1 MFIPDNW
8 PLLFKKGS
16 SAGISGPSVGAY
28 QACFYKVCNE
38 YTLANTNICEYGW
51 IDTRICTSIYSTNI
65 RKYLNIQY
73 SRVFV
78 IFTSTN
84 THKYSILVS
93 IGHVSMLPSAP
104 RVSNIL
110 YILIIRVIYIIGR
123 PNIEL

>member
-84 THKYSILVS
+84 THKYSILAS
-93 IGHVSMLPSAP
+93 IRHVFMPLSTQI
-104 RVSNIL
+104 VSNTL
-110 YILIIRVIYIIGR
+110 ELLLI
-123 PNIEL
+123 